1 MLTSLLHYARPGRR
15 PLMASVAAG
24 VGVSA
29 LYVAQSLLLTLAV
42 ARGLRHDLTGAVW
55 ACCGALALVTLRAVL
70 VWAREV
76 TAAHAA
82 EHVKT
87 HLRLRLYRHLLSL
100 GPAHVTRQRT
110 GAVLTTLQDSVEA
123 LDRFV
128 SIFLPQVLVSVLG
141 GLGIVAVL
149 AVIDPQVAALVAVT
163 ALLAASAPRL
173 LRHRLR
179 RMRTDYM
186 RGWRGLSADYLDAV
200 QGLPA
205 LKAVGA
211 DGHFATR
218 LARGAW
224 DFYRSSLRFTQ
235 IGTISAGF
243 VGFFAALGTSAA
255 IGLAA
260 WQYASGDLSLTA
272 VFAVLLLSREA
283 FRPVTELMAAFH
295 AGQAALP
302 ADEAIRELL
311 AARPTVPDTGTT
323 PPARTG
329 GPPRV
334 VFDNVR
340 YTYPGQ
346 DHPAV
351 DDISLTL
358 EAGTTTAVVGPSG
371 AGKSTLARLLLRFA
385 DPDPGTGRIT
395 ADGVDLRTMPLADW
409 HAQTAVVSQ
418 EVFLFHGTV
427 RDNIAFGRADAT
439 CEDIEKAA
447 RAAHA
452 HDFITALPDGYDT
465 VIGERGLRLSGGQ
478 RQRLAIAR
486 ALLADAPLLI
496 LDEAT
501 SSVDIAAERAVV
513 DALDQLREGRTVL
526 VIAHRLSTVAD
537 ADHLVVLTEGRVAE
551 ANHPHQLLAEGGAYA
566 RLVARQREGATW

>member
-1 MLTSLLHYARPGRR
+1 MLTSLLPYARPGRR
-15 PLMASVAAG
+15 PLLASVAAG
-24 VGVSA
+24 VGVSGC
-29 LYVAQSLLLTLAV
+29 YVGQSLLLTLAV
-42 ARGLRHDLTGAVW
+42 ARGLRHDLNGAVW
-55 ACCGALALVTLRAVL
+55 ACCGALALVAVRAVL
-70 VWAREV
+70 IWAREV
-76 TAAHAA
+76 AAARAA
-82 EHVKT
+82 EQVKT
-87 HLRLRLYRHLLSL
+87 HLRLRLYRHLLTL
-100 GPAHVTRQRT
+100 GPGHVTRQRT
-110 GAVLTTLQDSVEA
+110 GALLTTLQDSVEA

-128 SIFLPQVLVSVLG
+128 SIFLPQVLVSVIG

-149 AVIDPQVAALVAVT
+149 AVIDPPVAALVAAT
-163 ALLAASAPRL
+163 AIFAAVVPRL
-173 LRHRLR
+173 LRHRMR
-179 RMRTDYM
+179 RMLTDYM

-205 LKAVGA
+205 LKAVA
-211 DGHFATR
+211 AHDHFGTR
-218 LARGAW
+218 LSRTAW

-235 IGTISAGF
+235 IATISAGF

-255 IGLAA
+255 VGMAA
-260 WQYASGDLSLTA
+260 WEYAAGDLSLSA

-302 ADEAIRELL
+302 AHEAIRELL
-311 AARPTVPDTGTT
+311 AEKPTVPDTGTARPT
-323 PPARTG
+323 DSGAPPQ
-329 GPPRV
+329 V
-334 VFDNVR
+334 VFDHVG

-346 DHPAV
+346 EHPAV

-385 DPDPGTGRIT
+385 DPGAGGRIT
-395 ADGVDLRTMPLADW
+395 ADGVDLRDMPLTDW
-409 HAQTAVVSQ
+409 HARIAVVSQ

-427 RDNIAFGRADAT
+427 RDNIAFGRADAHAT
-439 CEDIEKAA
+439 DIEKAA

-486 ALLADAPLLI
+486 ALLADTPLLI

-537 ADHLVVLTEGRVAE
+537 ADHLVVLIDGRVAE
-551 ANHPHQLLAEGGAYA
+551 AGAPHRLLAEGGAYA
-566 RLVARQREGATW
+566 RLVARQREGAAP